1 MEGHSVNRIS
11 KTAVGIAALGL
22 FLTTSAAAP
31 ALAQTPD
38 AAVDGVDAQLLEAM
52 ADDLGTDLDG
62 ARDVLRFQAD
72 AVDTATDTAAVTG
85 DAFAG
90 SWLDESTRTVYAAV
104 TTDDARAAAAE
115 TGAVPVSVEH
125 SLADLEAVTARI
137 EASEVP
143 DVIPSWWIDVESNDV
158 VVDVVAGGEQ
168 TAADFIASLSAPADA
183 VRLQTDVAAPETFAS
198 IRGGI
203 AYYINNASRCSVGF
217 AVQGGFV
224 TAGHCGVAGDSTNYG
239 TFQGSSFPG
248 NDYAWVATPGHTP
261 VGQVSD
267 YAGGTVAVKG
277 STPAAVGATVCR
289 SGSTTGWHCGQVQA
303 YNSTVRYS
311 QGSVSGLIRTSVC
324 AEPGDSG
331 GSLLAGNQAQGVT
344 SGGSGDCTSGGT
356 TYFQPVNE
364 ILQTYGLRLLTS

>member
-1 MEGHSVNRIS
+1 MNRIS

-22 FLTTSAAAP
+22 FLTTSATAP
-31 ALAQTPD
+31 AFAQSPAPD

-52 ADDLGTDLDG
+52 ATDLGTDVAG
-62 ARDVLRFQAD
+62 AQDVLRFQAD
-72 AVDTATDTAAVTG
+72 AVDTAADASAATG

-90 SWLDESTRTVYAAV
+90 TWLDEATRTVYAAV
-104 TTDDARAAAAE
+104 TSDEAQTAATDA
-115 TGAVPVSVEH
+115 GAVPVPVAH
-125 SLADLEAVTARI
+125 SLADLEDVSARI
-137 EASEVP
+137 DAAVVP

-158 VVDVVAGGEQ
+158 VVDVVDGGEQ
-168 TAADFIASLSAPADA
+168 AAADFVATLDAPEGA
-183 VRLQTDVAAPETFAS
+183 VRLETGVASPETFAT

-203 AYYINNASRCSVGF
+203 AYDINNAGRCSVGF

-224 TAGHCGVAGDSTNYG
+224 TAGHCGITGDSTTYG
-239 TFQGSSFPG
+239 TFRGSSFPG
-248 NDYAWVATPGHTP
+248 NDYAWVSTPSHTP
-261 VGQVSD
+261 VGQVAN
-267 YAGGTVAVKG
+267 YAGGAVAVKG

-303 YNSTVRYS
+303 YNSTVRYAE
-311 QGSVSGLIRTSVC
+311 GSVSGLIRTSVC

-344 SGGSGDCTSGGT
+344 SGGSGDCSTGGT

-364 ILQTYGLRLLTS
+364 ILQAYGLRLLTS